1 MYQGRGSFIKSFVV
15 QYKEIW
21 TVIYSIL
28 DNNISFTEFHQQTV
42 ILLKYMIKGAELVM
56 NFDSTSLLR
65 PSADLFLTFDSSV
78 FIGWHD

>member
-1 MYQGRGSFIKSFVV
+1 M
-15 QYKEIW
+15 
-21 TVIYSIL
+21 IYSIL
-28 DNNISFTEFHQQTV
+28 DNNISCTEFHQQTV

-78 FIGWHD
+78 FRLA